1 MLLNNISLTTTC
13 MDRNDFLEESLE
25 TWVQFDFGEIVIID
39 WSSKESLRDI
49 VSKYPNK
56 KIKLVEVKNEDYYH
70 YSRARN
76 FKVKM
81 TELDYVMSIDCDV
94 KLKKNLFDNIELKK
108 DTFYTTVIDNPI
120 TGIIGTSIIPREMY
134 FSVNGCNEKM
144 SCWGSEDIDLYKR
157 LIGNGFNRKMLNPLE
172 VSHIEHGDELRIKNT
187 KSKDKWRSNSKN
199 NLIAELYENDTDLS
213 QIIEDYEVTRI

>member
-1 MLLNNISLTTTC
+1 
-13 MDRNDFLEESLE
+13 
-25 TWVQFDFGEIVIID
+25 
-39 WSSKESLRDI
+39 
-49 VSKYPNK
+49 
-56 KIKLVEVKNEDYYH
+56 
-70 YSRARN
+70 
-76 FKVKM
+76 M

-144 SCWGSEDIDLYKR
+144 SCWGSEDMDLYKR